1 MTLPVVLVG
10 GGEHARVV
18 AEAVRSHPELFRIVG
33 FVDPHPCAE
42 TVERLGLPRLGA
54 EDALAG
60 HPEAYGLIAVGM
72 LDPGDRR
79 ALIAA
84 RLEGRL
90 AGWAS
95 VAHAHSWLSPTAVL
109 EPGAVVMAG
118 AVVQTGASI
127 GAHAIVNS
135 SAVIEHD
142 VQIGACTHVG
152 PGVAIGGGTVIGQGC
167 VIGLGARIR
176 DHIRIGNAVQIGMGS
191 VVVHDIP
198 DGARVKGVPA
208 R

>member
-1 MTLPVVLVG
+1 MTMPIVLIG

-18 AEAVRSHPELFRIVG
+18 AEAVRSHSDRFCIVG
-33 FVDPHPCAE
+33 FVDPHPCTE
-42 TVERLGLPRLGA
+42 TVERLGLQRLGE

-60 HPEAYGLIAVGM
+60 HPEAYGVIAVGM
-72 LDPGDRR
+72 LAPGDRR
-79 ALIAA
+79 AVIAA
-84 RLEGRL
+84 RLDGRL

-95 VAHAHSWLSPTAVL
+95 VAHAHSWISPTAVL

-118 AVVQTGASI
+118 AVVQTGARI
-127 GAHAIVNS
+127 GTHAIVNS

-142 VQIGACTHVG
+142 VQVGAFTHIA
-152 PGVAIGGGTVIGQGC
+152 PGVAIGGGTVIGERS

-176 DHIRIGNAVQIGMGS
+176 DHVRIGNAVQIGMGA